1 MPRIVSIP
9 SRKIEVQFPD
19 DLPDEEIDAYL
30 QEKYPRSGED
40 VAFEVDQANQQS
52 LEGAVTVN
60 LFEGENKMSRDD
72 YRLLQEY
79 KASKKSSLGDLL
91 GVATD
96 VAGQVFSDVGKGLTE
111 AGAAALVGE
120 FSPAVQS
127 AAEGMAAGGV
137 GLYDIGVRI
146 LNPKQNIPTKEEFLK
161 RRIPVQGTQT
171 IRGDFGVED
180 VSIPT
185 LRPATEEDYNAFI
198 DSEMQKDADAVNRL
212 YLMEDILRGAPIEE
226 IARLGQYVDPT
237 MLAGGA
243 STLLKTGAKTLFK
256 KGAAKTGA
264 RTAAAVA
271 DVATPPPGAF
281 QTIESGGTM
290 FAAPTPG
297 VSTAPGR
304 LGQAALS
311 AVETGAGAVQAVASA
326 PGRLVN
332 AVGNVVEQ
340 VMPGTSAPLKAS
352 AATLAMLGDA
362 GLTAGTIAGL
372 KTTEKTAEVVRA
384 AANAAKGE
392 ARRAGLLERVAQNP
406 NVSTSARK
414 LAEGLAQLQPV
425 FGITKRVTTQALKE
439 GAAGAAVGAGLGY
452 LAERNLEGAAA
463 GAGAGTAFGGMFG
476 AMRGTFRAGRE
487 ALGYSSERTARQ
499 ATGDINS
506 FIAERPE
513 IEQGAWATTMSR
525 LVDVL
530 GPEKAAA
537 QVDAMRI
544 AEANGARLRIATKQ
558 EMIDNPAP
566 GWAKI
571 TGDELVINP
580 DRILGDTAA
589 HEATHILFSSTLNRA
604 FKTEIENAIHGAVD
618 PVSGEIVRPGLF
630 TDPDLARVSELIA
643 SLYGETNSGAR
654 NRFKGYANQLRKVT
668 DPETLAKA
676 RSAVADEFT
685 AMYSGQL
692 QGRLR
697 PGRFNPDRLPLIY
710 RRVFNSIE
718 DSILEKL
725 RTTLFEQGMELG
737 FDATRGR
744 FTDSKGRPVRI
755 PELDAII
762 KRAMQPKR
770 KSVPEAKA
778 KPDLIPVNP
787 ADRAV
792 WSRSYG
798 GARGILNE
806 DDTPKSLQQI
816 DAEAN
821 ARWQDMTSR
830 LSALPENERIG
841 LDFTRDDKGK
851 TVMTAKGQLSDAAI
865 NAILSSDTLDQSA
878 KATLREVLM
887 SMKNFD
893 KATFDTRYYSV
904 YTRGRGTNKMVAGV
918 KSASQNEIL
927 PYSVEINSKDGV
939 IIRAVDMTKVR
950 DRLMIALKKPQFKD
964 LYGNAGDALKDF
976 RAYLTNLT
984 NISAI
989 PSETVLGGGVRG
1001 AQKRNLFYDALGFR
1015 LRKNETLLNVPAEVI
1030 NKSKNTLKSYRAER
1044 FAKLVDSGER
1054 FAFEEGTTYERVMRN
1069 FQPDAFAR
1077 ETLPNG
1083 EAMTNPDGYRIL
1095 KQTGGK
1101 LFRVYDDKGELIGTA
1116 STETAAMKKAQSDA
1130 AKKMPKEEPTS
1141 TKRFQP
1147 LLESDRSTKWDSYP
1161 QPKGELTKDKILSYL
1176 KTARN
1181 PLSSKAKLAQFVA
1194 EYDNPQDFL
1203 DHVYFHGT
1211 GNFISDSLKPSI
1223 TLSEKA
1229 AERMGGGGYGERYW
1243 AISLS
1248 KSKRKSEAFSGQNRS
1263 VRVHPVLLKKSA
1275 KVIEMK
1281 DIQDAA
1287 DIEDHIIDLW
1297 KNKVDAVWIGGGEQE
1312 LAVINPK
1319 AIVVGKEADS
1329 YAVFGGFKSEDFTLD
1344 KATQVYNA
1352 AKSDINSPD
1361 IRFQAN
1367 PPEQTTAVPD
1377 FSKVSKKDK
1386 PILEVIYFKNQD
1398 KFKEA
1403 VAQGRIQKGVP
1414 IEKFQDMAIALHQPD
1429 SAMIGDVFMRGNKVV
1444 TSQGGVY
1451 YPVLYGDKGSL
1462 WASTAKAAKDMAV
1475 ELNNISRLNNG
1486 KILMGLTSAPI
1497 DKMFSSS
1504 NIANGTMTLLYN
1516 VSQLPREYG
1525 ISKSVANKILVD
1537 AINTPLVVKDK
1548 ITGKKTIVTFD
1559 KRLKSS
1565 TPIEENMAIITNML
1579 DPTQSTFPLRKHF
1592 VYNIAKSIASH
1603 LSQNKRAAKEFAS
1616 LIVPESNKYA
1626 NSVILKGSLS
1636 PTSIIQALGD
1646 LFSEEFTKDF
1656 QGISHPGGP
1665 NGYIYAI
1672 LEMDGEVESVQ
1683 TKQHGSYTHSID
1695 STSGQ
1700 LPKVHILEKPIKWTD
1715 TIGLIQNR
1723 DYVPESIKD
1732 SVYPPSAGFSTKKH
1746 GNLMV
1751 MKPKE
1756 NARTGGEITRFQ
1768 PDAASP
1774 SILNGTNGTKI
1785 IKSPSGKFR
1794 VYSVTGT
1801 LLGIRDTE
1809 QAAKKLATK

>member
-9 SRKIEVQFPD
+9 SRKIEVEFPD

-40 VAFEVDQANQQS
+40 VAFEVEQASQQS
-52 LEGAVTVN
+52 LDGAVTVN
-60 LFEGENKMSRDD
+60 PFEGENKMSRDD
-72 YRLLQEY
+72 YLLLQEY

-91 GVATD
+91 GIATD

-111 AGAAALVGE
+111 AGAAAIVGE

-137 GLYDIGVRI
+137 GLYDIGIRI
-146 LNPKQNIPTKEEFLK
+146 LDPKKNIPTKEEFLK

-171 IRGDFGVED
+171 VRGDFGVEE
-180 VSIPT
+180 VTVPT
-185 LRPATEEDYNAFI
+185 FRPATEQDYNDLI

-212 YLMEDILRGAPIEE
+212 YLMEDIIRGAPIED
-226 IARLGQYVDPT
+226 IARAGQYVDPT

-243 STLLKTGAKTLFK
+243 SALLKAGAKTLFK
-256 KGAAKTGA
+256 KGVARTGA
-264 RTAAAVA
+264 QTAAAVA
-271 DVATPPPGAF
+271 DAVTPPPAGAV

-304 LGQAALS
+304 LGQAALG
-311 AVETGAGAVQAVASA
+311 AVEAGAGAVQAVASV
-326 PGRLVN
+326 PGRLVD
-332 AVGNVVEQ
+332 AVGNVVER

-352 AATLAMLGDA
+352 AATAAMLGDA

-372 KTTEKTAEVVRA
+372 KTTEKTAEVAAAAARA
-384 AANAAKGE
+384 ARGE
-392 ARRAGLLERVAQNP
+392 ASRAGLLERVAQSP

-414 LAEGLAQLQPV
+414 LAEGLAQIQPALGV
-425 FGITKRVTTQALKE
+425 AKRVTAQALKE

-487 ALGYSSERTARQ
+487 ALGYSTERTARQ

-513 IEQGAWATTMSR
+513 IEQGAWATTMRR

-558 EMIDNPAP
+558 EMIENPAP
-566 GWAKI
+566 GWAKT

-589 HEATHILFSSTLNRA
+589 HEGTHILFSSTLNRA
-604 FKTEIENAIHGAVD
+604 FKTEIENAIYGAVD

-630 TDPDLARVSELIA
+630 TDPDLARVSDLIA

-654 NRFKGYANQLRKVT
+654 DTFKGYANQLRKVT
-668 DPETLAKA
+668 DPETLSKA
-676 RSAVADEFT
+676 RSAVADELT

-697 PGRFNPDRLPLIY
+697 PGRFNPDRLPLVY
-710 RRVFNSIE
+710 RRVLNSIE
-718 DSILEKL
+718 DGILEKL
-725 RTTLFEQGMELG
+725 RTTLFEQGNELG

-770 KSVPEAKA
+770 KAVPEAKA

-792 WSRSYG
+792 WLRSYG
-798 GARGILNE
+798 GAQGIVNP
-806 DDTPKSLQQI
+806 DGTPKSLKQI
-816 DAEAN
+816 EAEAA

-841 LDFTRDDKGK
+841 LDFTRDKNGK
-851 TVMTAKGQLSDAAI
+851 AVMTAKGQLSDAAI

-893 KATFDTRYYSV
+893 KATFDTRYYGV

-927 PYSVEINSKDGV
+927 PYSVEMNSKDGV

-950 DRLMIALKKPQFKD
+950 DRLMVALKKPQFKD

-1015 LRKNETLLNVPAEVI
+1015 LRNNETLLNVPAEVI
-1030 NKSKNTLKSYRAER
+1030 SKSKNTLKSYRAER

-1069 FQPDAFAR
+1069 FQPNAFTK

-1130 AKKMPKEEPTS
+1130 AKTTNNALEKSSMNFAEIDAKPVKGETDVFTTTKNTFLRFQPNENVDLANYIGKTMIALPADRMGIGYAMVGPKGKEQTVPVKSQGGAGYMGLLENAGWAFSDEKAAKSLLGRLRKVARPGEDSVIAAITAMSPINHLKNQTGQLAYVTALQAALDSKQVSLKDLNLYISNLFESVAKSKAKLSAAARSRVQAINSFDDFKRAVTSKSLNFAEMTPILNKMQLKGTKSSLPLSVQKEIGISAFDVARQTADARYADVPFGTVVALVEIPINQTPVQSGFHYSYPWAVSGKSIGFLSEGSPVSQLTSDPRIYNKKGVLQAQPLQTVLPELDLAQQFVENRAKQEPTS

-1147 LLESDRSTKWDSYP
+1147 VSPE
-1161 QPKGELTKDKILSYL
+1161 
-1176 KTARN
+1176 
-1181 PLSSKAKLAQFVA
+1181 
-1194 EYDNPQDFL
+1194 
-1203 DHVYFHGT
+1203 
-1211 GNFISDSLKPSI
+1211 
-1223 TLSEKA
+1223 
-1229 AERMGGGGYGERYW
+1229 
-1243 AISLS
+1243 
-1248 KSKRKSEAFSGQNRS
+1248 
-1263 VRVHPVLLKKSA
+1263 
-1275 KVIEMK
+1275 
-1281 DIQDAA
+1281 QDAA
-1287 DIEDHIIDLW
+1287 YMRAAQAGDTATAQKMVDEAINDSLPIDFYHGGNAGARGFIVQFVRGRPDQSYWGGTTKDRALW
-1297 KNKVDAVWIGGGEQE
+1297 KTKKTRPLSDNMIEFGAEYFNLSREDAERIM
-1312 LAVINPK
+1312 NPPDIVEGAGAWDDPQFVSEFWQRFENDLLRNGDALSVGNG
-1319 AIVVGKEADS
+1319 AIAFPGSENIERLSDPITRDS
-1329 YAVFGGFKSEDFTLD
+1329 SGNIIPLSQRFNVE
-1344 KATQVYNA
+1344 
-1352 AKSDINSPD
+1352 SPD
-1361 IRFQAN
+1361 I
-1367 PPEQTTAVPD
+1367 
-1377 FSKVSKKDK
+1377 
-1386 PILEVIYFKNQD
+1386 
-1398 KFKEA
+1398 
-1403 VAQGRIQKGVP
+1403 
-1414 IEKFQDMAIALHQPD
+1414 
-1429 SAMIGDVFMRGNKVV
+1429 
-1444 TSQGGVY
+1444 
-1451 YPVLYGDKGSL
+1451 
-1462 WASTAKAAKDMAV
+1462 
-1475 ELNNISRLNNG
+1475 
-1486 KILMGLTSAPI
+1486 
-1497 DKMFSSS
+1497 
-1504 NIANGTMTLLYN
+1504 
-1516 VSQLPREYG
+1516 
-1525 ISKSVANKILVD
+1525 
-1537 AINTPLVVKDK
+1537 
-1548 ITGKKTIVTFD
+1548 
-1559 KRLKSS
+1559 
-1565 TPIEENMAIITNML
+1565 
-1579 DPTQSTFPLRKHF
+1579 
-1592 VYNIAKSIASH
+1592 
-1603 LSQNKRAAKEFAS
+1603 
-1616 LIVPESNKYA
+1616 
-1626 NSVILKGSLS
+1626 
-1636 PTSIIQALGD
+1636 
-1646 LFSEEFTKDF
+1646 
-1656 QGISHPGGP
+1656 
-1665 NGYIYAI
+1665 
-1672 LEMDGEVESVQ
+1672 
-1683 TKQHGSYTHSID
+1683 
-1695 STSGQ
+1695 
-1700 LPKVHILEKPIKWTD
+1700 
-1715 TIGLIQNR
+1715 
-1723 DYVPESIKD
+1723 
-1732 SVYPPSAGFSTKKH
+1732 
-1746 GNLMV
+1746 
-1751 MKPKE
+1751 
-1756 NARTGGEITRFQ
+1756 RFQ

-1774 SILNGTNGTKI
+1774 SILNGSNGTRI